1 MDLYIETP
9 IAGLKQMPPGL
20 VRIVLALGY
29 FSGAIIL
36 RHTDWMVVGVVIVEV
51 VFVYPGLG
59 YLMVDSVLFRDMP
72 MVRGT
77 AMVFATTYVLLNLL
91 ADILSIIANPRLR
104 HRK

>member
-1 MDLYIETP
+1 MDVVLDSFAT
-9 IAGLKQMPPGL
+9 GLPVLMLHLL
-20 VRIVLALGY
+20 VTLAMLVG
-29 FSGAIIL
+29 
-36 RHTDWMVVGVVIVEV
+36 GVVIVEG

-77 AMVFATTYVLLNLL
+77 AMVFASTYVLLNLL